1 MIDYK
6 KIMSQEVQKLKP
18 SGIRK
23 FFDIAVSMENVIS
36 LSIGE
41 PDFSTPW
48 EIREAGITSLKE
60 RKTWYTSNKGLKS
73 LCDKISLYTKD
84 KTGLDYCSESEIL
97 VTVGGSEAIDL
108 AIRTLVEAGDEVII
122 PQPSFVCYEPITRLA
137 GGVPVFIQ
145 TKAEDGFK
153 LTAKQL
159 KEAITPKTK
168 LLILPFPNNPTG
180 AIMEKQDLKEIAQ
193 VLKNT
198 PIMILSDE
206 IYAEMTYGGKK
217 HISIAQINNMK
228 ERTIIVSGFS
238 KAFAMTGWRLGYAL
252 APKPILEQMLKIHQ
266 FAIMCSPTTSQYGAV
281 KALENYNEYISPM
294 VEEFDL
300 RRKLITDGFNKIG
313 LTCFNPQGAFYV
325 FPSIEKT

>member
-1 MIDYK
+1 
-6 KIMSQEVQKLKP
+6 
-18 SGIRK
+18 
-23 FFDIAVSMENVIS
+23 
-36 LSIGE
+36 
-41 PDFSTPW
+41 
-48 EIREAGITSLKE
+48 
-60 RKTWYTSNKGLKS
+60 
-73 LCDKISLYTKD
+73 
-84 KTGLDYCSESEIL
+84 
-97 VTVGGSEAIDL
+97 
-108 AIRTLVEAGDEVII
+108 
-122 PQPSFVCYEPITRLA
+122 
-137 GGVPVFIQ
+137 
-145 TKAEDGFK
+145 
-153 LTAKQL
+153 
-159 KEAITPKTK
+159 
-168 LLILPFPNNPTG
+168 
-180 AIMEKQDLKEIAQ
+180 
-193 VLKNT
+193 LKNT

-325 FPSIEKT
+325 FPSIEKTGLKSDEFCERLLLEKQVAIVPGTAFGDCGEGFVRVSYACSTQNILKALERITAFMEQFK